1 MSDEQKLRDYLRRV
15 TVELT
20 DTRRRLQEA
29 EATEPVAIVGMGGR
43 FPGGAG
49 TPGEF
54 WDLVA
59 AGRDVISGF
68 PADRGWDLDAL
79 YDPDPDR
86 PGTSYVREG
95 GFLHDAG
102 DFDAEFFGISPR
114 EALAMDPQQRLLLET
129 SWEALERAGIDP
141 ASLAGSRTGVFA
153 GSSAQDYG
161 LLLAATG
168 EDIEAH
174 RLTGMAASVLSGR
187 IAYSFGFEGPA
198 LTVDTAC
205 SSSLVTLH
213 LACRSLRSGESTL
226 ALACG
231 VSVLAT
237 PLGWIDFSRQRAL
250 APDGRCKAFGA
261 GADGTGWSEAVGV
274 LVVERLSDARRHGHP
289 VLAVVRG
296 SAVNQDGASNGLSA
310 PNGPSQ
316 RRVIRAALADA
327 RLSASDVDAV
337 EAHGTGTRLGDP
349 IEAQSLLATYGQD
362 RPAERPLYLGSAK
375 SNIGHTG
382 AAAGVTGVI
391 KMVQALRHGVLPRT
405 LHADEPSPFV
415 DWSSGAVSLLT
426 EARAWPATGRPRRA
440 AVSAFGVSG
449 TNAHVILEAVP
460 DPELAPEPAP
470 GPVAVT
476 VSARTEAALAAQAG
490 RLASCL
496 GPAAA
501 GGAAVADVAWTL
513 AGRAAFGQRAVVVGR
528 TREELAAGLGGLL
541 PGGAAP
547 EWLVRGT
554 ARDRGRVVFVF
565 PGQGAQWTGMA
576 VELAGSAPV
585 FRDRLAE
592 CAAELAPYVGWSL
605 DEALASPELLA
616 RVEVV
621 QPVLWA
627 VMVSL
632 AAQWESVGVRPDAVV
647 GHSQGEIAAACVA
660 GGLSLADGAR
670 VVVLRS
676 RAIGRLAGSGGMVSI
691 AAPRAEVEE
700 LVAGR
705 LSVAAVNGPAA
716 VVVSGGVGALEEVL
730 ADCER
735 RGIRARRIQVDYA
748 SHSAGVEPI
757 EAELR
762 AALAPVTP
770 RSGAVPMFS
779 TATGEWIDT
788 ATLDAGYW
796 YANLRRT
803 VEFAPA
809 VRALAGEGFRS
820 FVELSPHPVL
830 TVPIEETLE
839 EIAGD
844 TLVVGTL
851 RRDDGGPDRFLRSV
865 GEAWAGG
872 VAVDRAALAP
882 GGRPVE
888 LPTYAFQ
895 RRRYW
900 LPPQVAAAGPAD
912 PEEAAFWAA
921 VERLDGPALTGRLAL
936 PDAALDGVLPA
947 LAGWRAARRE
957 RAALESWRYEV
968 VWRPVPEPPP
978 ATLTGTWLLVTA
990 DPDAAGPVTAGLERC
1005 GARVLPVRPD
1015 GLDAARLREVAAGG
1029 VSGVLS
1035 LADDGYAA
1043 GAVRTLRLLAAVA
1056 GAGLDARVWAVTRTA
1071 VAVGDRDRLAHPA
1084 QAAVRGLGRVA
1095 ALEQPQHWAGLVD
1108 LPATLDDRAL
1118 SRLAA
1123 VLAGSVPE
1131 DDLAVRDAGLFARRV
1146 VPAPLRDRTPRRT
1159 WTPRGTVLVTG
1170 GTGGTGR
1177 QLARHLAAAG
1187 AHHLLLTGPPD
1198 PAAGAADRALVV
1210 ELAGAGVAA
1219 TVVRC
1224 DAGDRDAL
1232 AAVLAGIP
1240 ADRPLSAVFHTAGPV
1255 DEGSLE
1261 TLDPA
1266 ALAGALRAG
1275 PGAAQHLHEL
1285 TADRELDAFVLF
1297 SSVAATVGFV
1307 GMAGY
1312 AATGA
1317 ALEALAE
1324 HRRGLGLPATAV
1336 AWGPWAGDPALD
1348 DTRTGRLRRLGVTPI
1363 DPARAAAALRQ
1374 VLDHDE
1380 TTVAIADLDRARL
1393 GAGRTGP
1400 LLGELPE
1407 LRPRPP
1413 DRSGATADR
1422 RLRLAGL
1429 DPAEQYL
1436 LVLDLV
1442 RAEAAAVL
1450 GHAGPDAVD
1459 PQRPLLEL
1467 GFDSLTVLQLRNRL
1481 DAATGLRLPGRL
1493 LLDLRTPDALA
1504 RHLHTGLTPQDTPAP
1519 TAPPAGPDPA
1529 AGGTAAPTPGAVPA
1543 AGGTVLAAMFAAAVA
1558 QGRPA
1563 EFVELLGAAAALRP
1577 TFDRPHPLATTVL
1590 ADGPERPELICLP
1603 TVLATSGPH
1612 EYARFAA
1619 QLHGTR
1625 RVTAVTLPGF
1635 TGDQPLPAGFD
1646 VLVDALA
1653 DTVRHTATGPYVLVG
1668 YSSGGILAA
1677 AVAERLDAPA
1687 AVVLLDAYR
1696 PDQLAGLPPAL
1707 LGGLTTGVLGPADD
1721 TRLLAMAA
1729 YLRLLRAVVLPAPT
1743 PPTLLLRAAEPV
1755 PGTGSRTG
1763 WTAATDVVDVPGDHL
1778 GLIDQQAA
1786 FTARSVR
1793 TWLAE
1798 LTSSTRPRQEQQ
1810 R

>member
-1 MSDEQKLRDYLRRV
+1 MAQAARLASWLRSDGSPPVGRTGDREPAAHPRRPDDLAAMAV
-15 TVELT
+15 GG
-20 DTRRRLQEA
+20 
-29 EATEPVAIVGMGGR
+29 EPVA
-43 FPGGAG
+43 
-49 TPGEF
+49 
-54 WDLVA
+54 VA
-59 AGRDVISGF
+59 A
-68 PADRGWDLDAL
+68 
-79 YDPDPDR
+79 
-86 PGTSYVREG
+86 
-95 GFLHDAG
+95 
-102 DFDAEFFGISPR
+102 
-114 EALAMDPQQRLLLET
+114 
-129 SWEALERAGIDP
+129 
-141 ASLAGSRTGVFA
+141 
-153 GSSAQDYG
+153 
-161 LLLAATG
+161 
-168 EDIEAH
+168 
-174 RLTGMAASVLSGR
+174 
-187 IAYSFGFEGPA
+187 
-198 LTVDTAC
+198 
-205 SSSLVTLH
+205 
-213 LACRSLRSGESTL
+213 
-226 ALACG
+226 
-231 VSVLAT
+231 
-237 PLGWIDFSRQRAL
+237 
-250 APDGRCKAFGA
+250 
-261 GADGTGWSEAVGV
+261 
-274 LVVERLSDARRHGHP
+274 
-289 VLAVVRG
+289 
-296 SAVNQDGASNGLSA
+296 
-310 PNGPSQ
+310 
-316 RRVIRAALADA
+316 
-327 RLSASDVDAV
+327 
-337 EAHGTGTRLGDP
+337 
-349 IEAQSLLATYGQD
+349 
-362 RPAERPLYLGSAK
+362 
-375 SNIGHTG
+375 
-382 AAAGVTGVI
+382 
-391 KMVQALRHGVLPRT
+391 
-405 LHADEPSPFV
+405 
-415 DWSSGAVSLLT
+415 
-426 EARAWPATGRPRRA
+426 
-440 AVSAFGVSG
+440 
-449 TNAHVILEAVP
+449 
-460 DPELAPEPAP
+460 
-470 GPVAVT
+470 
-476 VSARTEAALAAQAG
+476 
-490 RLASCL
+490 
-496 GPAAA
+496 
-501 GGAAVADVAWTL
+501 GAAVADVAWTS
-513 AGRAAFGQRAVVVGR
+513 AGRAAFGQRAVVVVR
-528 TREELAAGLGGLL
+528 TREELAAGLAGLR

-585 FRDRLAE
+585 FRDRLAG
-592 CAAELAPYVGWSL
+592 CAAALEPYVDWSL
-605 DEALASPELLA
+605 EEALAGPELLA
-616 RVEVV
+616 RVDVV

-632 AAQWESVGVRPDAVV
+632 AALWESVGVRPDAVL

-676 RAIGRLAGSGGMVSI
+676 RAIRRLAGSGGMVSI

-705 LSVAAVNGPAA
+705 LSVAAVNGTAA
-716 VVVSGGVGALEEVL
+716 VVVSGGVGAVEEVL

-770 RSGAVPMFS
+770 RSGTVPMFS
-779 TATGEWIDT
+779 TATGDWIDT

-809 VRALAGEGFRS
+809 VRALAGQGFRS

-839 EIAGD
+839 EVTAD

-851 RRDDGGPDRFLRSV
+851 QRDDGGPDRFLRSV
-865 GEAWAGG
+865 AAAWVGG
-872 VAVDRAALAP
+872 VEVDRAALAP

-900 LPPQVAAAGPAD
+900 LPPQVATAGPAD

-921 VERLDGPALTGRLAL
+921 VERQDGTALTGRLAL
-936 PDAALDGVLPA
+936 PDAALEEVLPA
-947 LAGWRAARRE
+947 LATWRAARRE
-957 RAALESWRYEV
+957 RADLESWRYEV
-968 VWRPVPEPPP
+968 VWRAVPEPPP

-990 DPDAAGPVTAGLERC
+990 DTDAAGVVAAGLERY
-1005 GARVLPVRPD
+1005 GARVLPVDLD
-1015 GLDAARLREVAAGG
+1015 GLDAGRLREIAAGG
-1029 VSGVLS
+1029 VAGVLS
-1035 LADDGYAA
+1035 LVALGADEDAA
-1043 GAVRTLRLLAAVA
+1043 GAVRTLRLLDAVA
-1056 GAGLDARVWAVTRTA
+1056 GAGLDARMWAVTRTA
-1071 VAVGDRDRLAHPA
+1071 VAVGDRDRLARPT

-1123 VLAGSVPE
+1123 VLAGTVPE

-1146 VPAPLRDRTPRRT
+1146 VPAPLRDRTPGRS

-1170 GTGGTGR
+1170 GTEGTGR
-1177 QLARHLAAAG
+1177 QLARHLAAGG
-1187 AHHLLLTGPPD
+1187 AHHLLLTGPPGT
-1198 PAAGAADRALVV
+1198 AAGAADRALVV

-1224 DAGDRDAL
+1224 DVGDRDAL

-1240 ADRPLSAVFHTAGPV
+1240 ADRPLSAVFHTTGPV

-1275 PGAAQHLHEL
+1275 AGAAQHLHEL

-1312 AATGA
+1312 AAAGA

-1324 HRRGLGLPATAV
+1324 HRRGRGLPATAV
-1336 AWGPWAGDPALD
+1336 AWGPWADDPALD

-1363 DPARAAAALRQ
+1363 DPARAVAALRQ

-1380 TTVAIADLDRARL
+1380 TTVTIADLDRARL

-1413 DRSGATADR
+1413 ERPEATADR

-1429 DPAEQYL
+1429 DPTEQYL
-1436 LVLDLV
+1436 LVLDLI
-1442 RAEAAAVL
+1442 RSEAAAVL

-1459 PQRPLLEL
+1459 PERPLLEL

-1493 LLDLRTPDALA
+1493 LLDLRTPEALA
-1504 RHLHTGLTPQDTPAP
+1504 RHLHTELVPQHTPAP
-1519 TAPPAGPDPA
+1519 TAS
-1529 AGGTAAPTPGAVPA
+1529 APTASAPTASTPATGA
-1543 AGGTVLAAMFAAAVA
+1543 TVLTAMFGAAVA

-1563 EFVELLGAAAALRP
+1563 EFVELLAAAAAQRR
-1577 TFDRPHPLATTVL
+1577 TFDRPHPLGTTVL
-1590 ADGPERPELICLP
+1590 ADGPEQPELICLP

-1625 RVTAVTLPGF
+1625 RITAVTLPGF

-1668 YSSGGILAA
+1668 HSSGGILAA
-1677 AVAERLDAPA
+1677 AVAERLDTPA

-1696 PDQLAGLPPAL
+1696 PDQLAGLPPVL
-1707 LGGLTTGVLGPADD
+1707 LAGMTAGVLGPVDD
-1721 TRLLAMAA
+1721 TRLLAMAV
-1729 YLRLLRAVVLPAPT
+1729 YLRLLRTAVLPAPT
-1743 PPTLLLRAAEPV
+1743 PPTLLLRAADPV
-1755 PGTGSRTG
+1755 PGTDTRTG

-1786 FTARSVR
+1786 FTAKSVR